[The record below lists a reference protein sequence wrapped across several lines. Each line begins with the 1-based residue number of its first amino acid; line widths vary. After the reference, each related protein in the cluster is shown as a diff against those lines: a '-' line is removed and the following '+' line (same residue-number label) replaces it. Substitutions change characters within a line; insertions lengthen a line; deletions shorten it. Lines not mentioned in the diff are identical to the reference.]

1 MIAARVLRR
10 LVEPLVLGTLSN
22 VLVNALF
29 NPEAMQWNLDEFVV
43 AWLLAIP
50 ITELNRYID
59 LRLENVIPW
68 PVNPG
73 RRFLRHFLILSG
85 SLVVLLNVL
94 GNLYLWVSGMGFF
107 SADEYLIVNLVTLA
121 VALLLATVRWAT
133 QFYNRWLTAEAKASE
148 ASRLAEELKQGMIR
162 LDEDLALQRG
172 TATLQVP
179 IRMVRMARIESGVV
193 RVYTEEGEWL
203 VFEGTLGTLMS
214 LLPTPIF
221 FQVNRESIL
230 RREAIREMASG
241 SFGKVELTVVAGAN
255 PVVVSRPKAAAFRR
269 WFNSNSGRKS

>member
-1 MIAARVLRR
+1 MIASRVLRR

-29 NPEAMQWNLDEFVV
+29 NPEEMQWNLDEFIV
-43 AWLLAIP
+43 AWLLAVP

-59 LRLENVIPW
+59 LRLEHVIPW

-73 RRFLRHFLILSG
+73 RRFVRHFLILSG

-107 SADEYLIVNLVTLA
+107 SADEYVIVNLVTLA
-121 VALLLATVRWAT
+121 LALLLATVRWAT
-133 QFYNRWLTAEAKASE
+133 QFYNRWLTAEAKANE
-148 ASRLAEELKQGMIR
+148 ASRHAEELKQGMIR
-162 LDEDLALQRG
+162 MNEDLALQRG
-172 TATLQVP
+172 TATLQFP
-179 IRMVRMARIESGVV
+179 IRRVTMARIESGVV
-193 RVYTEEGEWL
+193 RVYTEDSEWL
-203 VFEGTLGTLMS
+203 VFEGTLGALVS
-214 LLPTPIF
+214 LLPAPIF
-221 FQVNRESIL
+221 FQVNRETIL

-269 WFNSNSGRKS
+269 WFNSNSGRKT